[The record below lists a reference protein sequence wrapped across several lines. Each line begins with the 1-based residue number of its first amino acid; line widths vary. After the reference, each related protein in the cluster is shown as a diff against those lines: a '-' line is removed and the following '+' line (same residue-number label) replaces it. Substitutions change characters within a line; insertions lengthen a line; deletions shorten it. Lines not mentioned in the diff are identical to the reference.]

1 MRIAFFLL
9 FFVSNSLLASTSIS
23 DGLIRYS
30 PDTLI
35 NYSLGSDV
43 ELESKLESGEEIEVS
58 INKRLSIRGSDF
70 KESFVPAEEVSN
82 LPGVIS
88 YSLPSTISPAAIL
101 HVRFGVNPVCELM
114 LIDSKWVLINEKAR
128 DKFLNS
134 LSRKKIKYS
143 KKLGYFSASCKANK

>member
-9 FFVSNSLLASTSIS
+9 FFVSNSLLAATSIS

-43 ELESKLESGEEIEVS
+43 ELESKLESGEEIEIS

-70 KESFVPAEEVSN
+70 KESFVPAEGVSN
-82 LPGVIS
+82 LSGVIS
-88 YSLPSTISPAAIL
+88 YSLPSTISPVAIL
-101 HVRFGVNPVCELM
+101 HVRFGVHPVCELM
-114 LIDSKWVLINEKAR
+114 LIDSKWVLINDKAKK
-128 DKFLNS
+128 KFLNS